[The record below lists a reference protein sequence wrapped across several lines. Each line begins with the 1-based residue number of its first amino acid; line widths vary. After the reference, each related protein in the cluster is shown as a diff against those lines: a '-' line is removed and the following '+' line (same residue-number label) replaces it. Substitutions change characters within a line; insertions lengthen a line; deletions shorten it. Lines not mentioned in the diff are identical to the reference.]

1 MPLHKTEAFLLRAYA
16 LKEADKICVFLTRDH
31 GKVRGV
37 AHGARKIRSRFGSAL
52 EPFTEVALSY
62 FQKEGRELVSVSGC
76 DILRSHFERG
86 ARDVETAGAFSYMA
100 ELLTEFLP
108 EHEPNERLY
117 RLVLATLEAIEVED
131 GELSQILRYF
141 ESWLL
146 KLVGF
151 FPDTSHCSACD
162 EAISAGESVFLSAEG
177 APRCVACG
185 GSKGFSV
192 DTDLRRVI
200 GEMFAL
206 HPTAFARNLVRPD
219 HILKIGEINYQII
232 RHALERDLR
241 SRSLLKQISASW
253 K

>member
-1 MPLHKTEAFLLRAYA
+1 MPLHKTEAFLLRTYA
-16 LKEADKICVFLTRDH
+16 LKEADKICVFLTRED

-52 EPFTEVALSY
+52 EPFTEVSLSY
-62 FQKEGRELVSVSGC
+62 FQHEGRELVSVSSC

-86 ARDVETAGAFSYMA
+86 ARDVATASAFSYMA

-117 RLVLATLEAIEVED
+117 RLVQATLEAIEGDESDLGQV
-131 GELSQILRYF
+131 LRYF

-151 FPDTSHCSACD
+151 FPDISRCAVCD
-162 EAISAGESVFLSAEG
+162 EVIASVEPVYMTPEG
-177 APRCVACG
+177 TPRCAPCG
-185 GSKGFSV
+185 GAKGFSV
-192 DTDLRRVI
+192 DYELRQVI
-200 GEMFAL
+200 GEMFRL
-206 HPTAFARNLVRPD
+206 HPTAFARNHVRPE
-219 HILKIGEINYQII
+219 HLNKIGEINYQII

-241 SRSLLKQISASW
+241 SRPLLRQLGAT
-253 K
+253 